1 MISVTLKSS
10 WNVRKWL
17 KSKHVDIRL
26 VEKTTNILLNQIRR
40 YNKDRYP
47 IIKIIKEPTDCSGYF
62 FGFDEIY
69 LTSQLDQNGKSKE
82 KVFDTFVCH
91 YLHELRHWIQDNI
104 LGVSE
109 SKLNYSVQDCD
120 DCTDTYYKNPWEA
133 DAREFERKYKNEFKD
148 IYRLLEKLS
157 KKSA

>member
-91 YLHELRHWIQDNI
+91 YLHELRHWIQDNM
-104 LGVSE
+104 LNVAEG
-109 SKLNYSVQDCD
+109 KLNY
-120 DCTDTYYKNPWEA
+120 TDEDVDKIRPIYVKNKWEIDATGFEKKYK
-133 DAREFERKYKNEFKD
+133 REFHK
-148 IYRLLEKLS
+148 
-157 KKSA
+157 